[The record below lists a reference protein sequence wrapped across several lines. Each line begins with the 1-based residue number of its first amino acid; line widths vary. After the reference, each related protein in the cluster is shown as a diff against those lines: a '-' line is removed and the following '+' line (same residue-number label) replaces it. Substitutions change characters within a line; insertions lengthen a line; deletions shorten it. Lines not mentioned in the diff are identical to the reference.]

1 MRHVSAIVWVI
12 PFAVHVGYIL
22 ATSAHLP
29 STVGVTADDPG
40 TSARLF
46 LSMWFAI
53 ICAANI
59 AFVIVRNRLP
69 HFSDGMLTVPGQK
82 YWLSTPENKY
92 ELIDRLRGICEANL
106 LGLNVFFLAIYQSIY
121 QANVTRPFLTMSTL
135 VLVFFFMALPLLVA
149 VISMLITLR
158 GLAADARKETASPG

>member
-1 MRHVSAIVWVI
+1 MRHVSAVLWLV

-29 STVGVTADDPG
+29 SMVGVTDDEPG

-46 LSMWFAI
+46 LSVWFAI

-59 AFVIVRNRLP
+59 SFVIVRNRLP
-69 HFSDGMLTVPGQK
+69 HFSEGMLAIPGQK
-82 YWLSTPENKY
+82 HWLSTPENKH
-92 ELIDRLRGICEANL
+92 ELIDRLRGVCEASL
-106 LGLNVFFLAIYQSIY
+106 LGLNVFFLAVYQSIY
-121 QANVTRPFLTMSTL
+121 QANVSRPFLTMSTS
-135 VLVFFFMALPLLVA
+135 VLIFFFMALPLLVT

-158 GLAADARKETASPG
+158 GLAKDARG